1 MKRLVTGFLL
11 LVFCIAC
18 VVSFDQGNEFEEQVA
33 TRAAVAFTATSLAN
47 LTQTETI
54 APFTD
59 STLPTVTVSVVTPSP
74 TISLDDPKLNLGQ
87 PSYKDDLSVAAN
99 WFSSGTEWISD
110 GTTFYADN
118 GYLSAKSDAIN
129 QGFRWY
135 LNYRKPKD
143 AYLEAK
149 FKVESCSGDDQ
160 YGLVF
165 RAPSFDQGLA
175 YYYIVTCDGRYDI
188 RRWDQG
194 GSKNLLNF
202 PSSGHINQG
211 SNRENTLGVWFK
223 SDSIRLYMNGSFLQ
237 EIQDNSLIND
247 GYFGLFI
254 NARQTP
260 GLTVKMDEIAY
271 WLLN

>member
-1 MKRLVTGFLL
+1 MKRLMIGAILL
-11 LVFCIAC
+11 FFSVAC
-18 VVSFDQGNEFEEQVA
+18 VFSVDQGSSFDDQVA
-33 TRAAVAFTATSLAN
+33 TRAAVAFTATALSEQLSMGTAS
-47 LTQTETI
+47 
-54 APFTD
+54 PMPD
-59 STLPTVTVSVVTPSP
+59 SILPTDTESIVTPSP

-87 PSYKDDLSVAAN
+87 PSWSDDLSSAST
-99 WFSSGTEWISD
+99 WFSSGTEWVSD

-118 GYLSAKSDAIN
+118 GYLSAKSDSIN

-149 FKVESCSGDDQ
+149 FKVETCSGDDQ

-165 RAPSFDQGLA
+165 RAASFDEGFA

-194 GSKNLLNF
+194 GSTTLLNL
-202 PSSGHINQG
+202 PSSEHINKGTGQ
-211 SNRENTLGVWFK
+211 ENILGVWVK
-223 SDSIRLYMNGSFLQ
+223 GNTIRLYANGSFLQ
-237 EIQDNSLIND
+237 ETTDNALLND

-260 GLTVKMDEIAY
+260 GFTVKMDEIAY
-271 WLLN
+271 WLLD